1 MANGTEQKAGK
12 RVKIGICTAV
22 FTTKTTI
29 IAEIRLMNKS
39 HGVTYQS
46 LNTKELISK
55 QSFNFKKFLPKKQ
68 VLFGCK
74 KNERM
79 VFEKSDQNATC
90 RYALNV
96 PVQNLVWE
104 SVVIQ
109 EKQIFD
115 VNVFVNM
122 KQFCMLE
129 SVFLKIQIKF
139 KIRMNASQKMTA
151 EPELA
156 VIKQV
161 INIFIETYSW
171 EGV

>member
-1 MANGTEQKAGK
+1 M
-12 RVKIGICTAV
+12 I
-22 FTTKTTI
+22 
-29 IAEIRLMNKS
+29 
-39 HGVTYQS
+39 
-46 LNTKELISK
+46 
-55 QSFNFKKFLPKKQ
+55 
-68 VLFGCK
+68 
-74 KNERM
+74 
-79 VFEKSDQNATC
+79 FEKTDKNATY

-115 VNVFVNM
+115 VNVFVKM

-161 INIFIETYSW
+161 INILIETYSW

>member
-1 MANGTEQKAGK
+1 
-12 RVKIGICTAV
+12 
-22 FTTKTTI
+22 
-29 IAEIRLMNKS
+29 
-39 HGVTYQS
+39 
-46 LNTKELISK
+46 
-55 QSFNFKKFLPKKQ
+55 
-68 VLFGCK
+68 
-74 KNERM
+74 M

>member
-1 MANGTEQKAGK
+1 MANGTEQKAEK
-12 RVKIGICTAV
+12 RVKIGIRTAV
-22 FTTKTTI
+22 FTTKTII

-55 QSFNFKKFLPKKQ
+55 LSFNFTIFYPKSRCF
-68 VLFGCK
+68 FGVK
-74 KNERM
+74 RM
-79 VFEKSDQNATC
+79 IFEKSDQNATY

-115 VNVFVNM
+115 ANVFVKM
-122 KQFCMLE
+122 EQFCTLE
-129 SVFLKIQIKF
+129 SAFLKIQIKL
-139 KIRMNASQKMTA
+139 KIRMNASQKMTV

-156 VIKQV
+156 IIKLV
-161 INIFIETYSW
+161 TNIFRETYH
-171 EGV
+171 VDL